1 MKCPAA
7 DEVPS
12 VDEVIEMQPTR
23 DTGSRAYP
31 WYVLAVLGLV
41 SIANYYDRNLISIL
55 VEPIKRD
62 LHLSDAQLGLLSGF
76 AFALAYS
83 VFGIPVARL
92 ADRYGRAKILS
103 ASLALWSLMTIL
115 TARSTGF
122 LTMALARSGVA
133 IGEAGGLPA
142 THALVADYFEPK
154 RRGRALS
161 VIGVCGGL
169 GLSLALAAGGVIS
182 DWRGWRVA
190 FALSGLPGLLIAV
203 LLVTTVREPQ
213 RTLPQGGAGPAPA
226 SLGLREVIR
235 TLRGR
240 RSYVHLCIGLG
251 IAAIGA
257 YGQFSWTP
265 AFLMRTYHM
274 SAGQVGGYYSA
285 VVGPAT
291 LISIFLGGAINDW
304 LVRRDKRAPFWI
316 LATCFGVSVPATLA
330 FLLIHNFAFAMAMSL
345 VTTVIGGLWVAP
357 SYALVQSLAGPSL
370 RAIAA
375 AIFMMLVNVVGLG
388 LGPWLTGAL
397 SDRLA
402 GKFGTESLTV
412 SLCLVTLTCAVGV
425 VNFLLAT
432 RTVAADIAEAEG
444 TA

>member
-1 MKCPAA
+1 
-7 DEVPS
+7 
-12 VDEVIEMQPTR
+12 
-23 DTGSRAYP
+23 
-31 WYVLAVLGLV
+31 
-41 SIANYYDRNLISIL
+41 
-55 VEPIKRD
+55 
-62 LHLSDAQLGLLSGF
+62 
-76 AFALAYS
+76 
-83 VFGIPVARL
+83 
-92 ADRYGRAKILS
+92 
-103 ASLALWSLMTIL
+103 
-115 TARSTGF
+115 
-122 LTMALARSGVA
+122 
-133 IGEAGGLPA
+133 
-142 THALVADYFEPK
+142 
-154 RRGRALS
+154 
-161 VIGVCGGL
+161 
-169 GLSLALAAGGVIS
+169 
-182 DWRGWRVA
+182 
-190 FALSGLPGLLIAV
+190 
-203 LLVTTVREPQ
+203 
-213 RTLPQGGAGPAPA
+213 
-226 SLGLREVIR
+226 VIR

-402 GKFGTESLTV
+402 VKFGSEALTV

-444 TA
+444 TV